1 MAIKDKI
8 DELIGRKWRKRLDQL
23 FHLLWAMIALY
34 PIASDPNWYMG
45 GISGFLLGL
54 PRETIDQW
62 PIGHWEDTALD
73 LLFFTIGGII
83 IGVLCG
89 G

>member
-1 MAIKDKI
+1 MSIKDKV
-8 DELIGRKWRKRLDQL
+8 DDLIGRKWRKRFDQL
-23 FHLLWAMIALY
+23 FHLAWAIVALY

-62 PIGHWEDTALD
+62 PIGSWEDTSLD

-83 IGVLCG
+83 VGVSV
-89 G
+89 

>member
-1 MAIKDKI
+1 
-8 DELIGRKWRKRLDQL
+8 
-23 FHLLWAMIALY
+23 
-34 PIASDPNWYMG
+34 MG